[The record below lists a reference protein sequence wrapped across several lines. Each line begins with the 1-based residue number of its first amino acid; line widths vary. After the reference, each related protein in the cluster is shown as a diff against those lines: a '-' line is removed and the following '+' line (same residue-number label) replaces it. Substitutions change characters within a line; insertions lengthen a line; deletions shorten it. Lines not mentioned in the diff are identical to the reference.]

1 MTGARRRALFLVMVA
16 LAAAALTIALVRRDP
31 SSLPARPIAER
42 PALML
47 LTSLPLLFGE
57 DFSLTGG
64 GSPALT
70 NLQERYKVVPISVTG
85 TADLA
90 QGRLLLMAQPPAQT
104 AENLVML
111 DRWVRDGG
119 RVMLLADPML
129 EWPSKR
135 PLGDPLRPAAMFAD
149 TGLLAHWKLTLDAP
163 DQRGSVKRR
172 LGRFPVAAVSP
183 GTLHGGCAISRDAF
197 IAHCSIGRGEVTVF
211 ADADLLNVTGLGAEA
226 EHNLDGMSD
235 ELARLEQK

>member
-1 MTGARRRALFLVMVA
+1 MTGARRRALSLVLIA
-16 LAAAALTIALVRRDP
+16 LGAAGLTITLVRRDP
-31 SSLPARPIAER
+31 SPLPRAAIAAR

-57 DFSLTGG
+57 DFSLAGS

-70 NLQERYKVVPISVTG
+70 SLQARYKVLPISVTG
-85 TADLA
+85 AADLA

-129 EWPSKR
+129 EWPSNR
-135 PLGDPLRPAAMFAD
+135 PLGDPLRPSPMFAD
-149 TGLLAHWKLTLDAP
+149 TGLLAHWNLRLDAP
-163 DQRGSVKRR
+163 DQRGSSSEGSAAFTWRR
-172 LGRFPVAAVSP
+172 YRRGRCLGVVQSAATPSSHIAPSGEARSQSSP
-183 GTLHGGCAISRDAF
+183 TRT
-197 IAHCSIGRGEVTVF
+197 CST
-211 ADADLLNVTGLGAEA
+211 
-226 EHNLDGMSD
+226 
-235 ELARLEQK
+235 